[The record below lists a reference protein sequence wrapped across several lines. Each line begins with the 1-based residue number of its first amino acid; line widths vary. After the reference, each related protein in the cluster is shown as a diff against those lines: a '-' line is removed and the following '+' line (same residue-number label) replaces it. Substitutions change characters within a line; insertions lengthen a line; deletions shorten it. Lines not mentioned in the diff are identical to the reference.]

1 MESAITDNEIDFS
14 KANKRPQI
22 LAALAAAF
30 SAFVMGTTFG
40 WSSPVQ
46 PQLQQNS
53 TLNTVVD
60 QNSTWYIDLD
70 DDQMS
75 WVGSLINIGASVGA
89 ICGGYLMDRF
99 GRVFVLMAVSIPFFT
114 GWLFIVLAVDPLML
128 YVGRLLGG
136 LAAGICC
143 AVAPCYIGEISI
155 PDIRGTVGYFF
166 STNIGLGILFT
177 QILGLGLDWRFI
189 SGVCA
194 ITPLVLF
201 ALLYFVPES
210 PYFLVKNNKIDK
222 AAKSLQWLRGNLFNV
237 EAELAQIKSRVI
249 EDKTQQ
255 LNLRDFLRPWAYK
268 PILIG
273 IAVMVFQQFS
283 GLNAA
288 LFYSVEI
295 LQVAGSNLDA
305 LVSAVVV
312 IITLLIGNFLGA
324 VVVGRLGRRPLF
336 MISEAIA
343 CLSMCVLGSYFYI
356 LTNDPEAAK
365 PLAWLPL
372 TSLIVFIS
380 GIGMGLGPLPW
391 IISSEVLPAKI
402 RGQGSSIAA
411 LANFGLSF
419 IVTKTFIDIQR
430 AVTPAGAFW
439 FYGGFCLLGIL
450 FALFLLPET
459 KDKTSEQI
467 EAFFVT
473 PNHNVE

>member
-1 MESAITDNEIDFS
+1 M
-14 KANKRPQI
+14 
-22 LAALAAAF
+22 
-30 SAFVMGTTFG
+30 
-40 WSSPVQ
+40 
-46 PQLQQNS
+46 
-53 TLNTVVD
+53 
-60 QNSTWYIDLD
+60 
-70 DDQMS
+70 
-75 WVGSLINIGASVGA
+75 
-89 ICGGYLMDRF
+89 
-99 GRVFVLMAVSIPFFT
+99 
-114 GWLFIVLAVDPLML
+114 
-128 YVGRLLGG
+128 
-136 LAAGICC
+136 
-143 AVAPCYIGEISI
+143 
-155 PDIRGTVGYFF
+155 
-166 STNIGLGILFT
+166 
-177 QILGLGLDWRFI
+177 
-189 SGVCA
+189 
-194 ITPLVLF
+194 
-201 ALLYFVPES
+201 
-210 PYFLVKNNKIDK
+210 
-222 AAKSLQWLRGNLFNV
+222 
-237 EAELAQIKSRVI
+237 
-249 EDKTQQ
+249 
-255 LNLRDFLRPWAYK
+255 
-268 PILIG
+268 
-273 IAVMVFQQFS
+273 
-283 GLNAA
+283 
-288 LFYSVEI
+288 
-295 LQVAGSNLDA
+295 
-305 LVSAVVV
+305 
-312 IITLLIGNFLGA
+312 
-324 VVVGRLGRRPLF
+324 VGRLGRRPLF